1 MAALSSTQSGNWSS
15 SSTWGGTTP
24 ADGDTFTI
32 NRGHKVTVN
41 SDQRPANG
49 WGDIALYGKLEI
61 ISGGEF
67 RLNGRITLYGDSAGG
82 YFVDG
87 DNTTNS
93 FLHMTSGSSME
104 IRGSDADQHGIWMET
119 QQHCQMIFEGTAKN
133 INTNLS
139 AATSVGDAYLPV
151 NNASN
156 WAIGDWVTVFNREED
171 YRVNGDEGFWVHD
184 VDTTNNKIYL
194 RQFVSPTATITE
206 VNSNTITVDNS
217 KVFRVGYKIIF
228 GTGNNLNTKTIT
240 NINYIN
246 HTITLDSTITGSVI
260 GQVVYQTGA
269 EKDHISNSVVRRMA
283 TTIQNDISANSTT
296 NIIVGNASD
305 IAVGDVIVIDVNND
319 NDTNWDYNTRHT
331 VSSKSGNTLTLDR
344 NVERNIKAGSLVTIL
359 TRDVKIHAVD
369 ESSNT
374 RPFILI
380 ESWTSSTG
388 RNRVVIFQ
396 DVWFKGL
403 GRNTYSAY
411 YSGVMLAGYA
421 SYNIDGNSSD
431 GYHVQSR
438 YDCVV
443 YESPNYQS
451 IYTGLNVRDSRS
463 FVYRN
468 CISYRTERGI
478 WGYGSNYNW
487 RIFNCYSTRT
497 LYCSFLTDGFYEPY
511 GTIQYFYGTRSD
523 DYGFMYHHNRENH
536 NIRHI
541 ILLNHENRPCYF
553 YYRVTDSL
561 FERFYIDGYRYFPFI
576 GIGGKMTLLDSYIK
590 NRWDWSAPDGTGQV
604 YSNYG
609 LAGNDDKSNYYR
621 TTGYVQFLDLVEHNF
636 EYDGHAEWYGGM
648 LAIWD
653 NNEKAWY
660 CKQYSD
666 ANAGRFNNTYVPAN
680 TRVRLSC
687 DVKIQA
693 GFSGTRPHLMALSSQ
708 NQYKYG
714 RYRTAYTNQTSELNS
729 TSTYGIYGFRELN
742 QYSSN
747 AVGNWET
754 KTLTIEPQSKGY
766 MLVYGVVTT
775 SDNIREEYFYMK
787 DVEIFFETTPI
798 ITKTK
803 LLPKNAAI
811 RAGFTLAKKR
821 IRGTR
826 L

>member
-15 SSTWGGTTP
+15 SSTWGGSTP

-41 SDQRPANG
+41 SDQRPTNG

-61 ISGGEF
+61 ISGGQF
-67 RLNGRITLYGDSAGG
+67 RLNGRITLYGNGAGG

-87 DNTTNS
+87 NNTTNS

-104 IRGSDADQHGIWMET
+104 IRGTNSDQHGIWMET

-139 AATSVGDAYLPV
+139 AATSVGDVYLPV

-380 ESWTSSTG
+380 ERWTSSTG

-411 YSGVMLAGYA
+411 YSGVMLSGYA

-443 YESPNYQS
+443 YESPNNRS
-451 IYTGLNVRDSRS
+451 SYTGLNVRDSRQ

-478 WGYGSNYNW
+478 WGYGGNYNW
-487 RIFNCYSTRT
+487 RIFNCYSSRSW
-497 LYCSFLTDGFYEPY
+497 YCSFLTDGFYEPY

-523 DYGFMYHHNRENH
+523 DYGFMYNHNRESH

-553 YYRVTDSL
+553 YHRVTDSL
-561 FERFYIDGYRYFPFI
+561 FERFYIDGYRTFPFI

-609 LAGNDDKSNYYR
+609 SAGNDDKSNYYR
-621 TTGYVQFLDLVEHNF
+621 TTGYTQFLDLVEHNF
-636 EYDGHAEWYGGM
+636 EYDGHAEWYGGI

-687 DVKIQA
+687 DIKIQA
-693 GFSGTRPHLMALSSQ
+693 GFSGTRPHLMALSSR

-775 SDNIREEYFYMK
+775 SSNIREEYFYMK
-787 DVEIFFETTPI
+787 DVEIFFETAPA